1 MSEDPVLQVYRLA
14 AVMMEA
20 ESRPG
25 GGLPDPIHFKNE
37 AEMEYERLDRPRGN
51 PPPDPQWGFESRDF
65 GSRRS
70 GVRLAK

>member
-20 ESRPG
+20 VSRPG
-25 GGLPDPIHFKNE
+25 GGLPDPIHFKNG

-51 PPPDPQWGFESRDF
+51 RVGPSVGVESRDF